1 MISIQI
7 IKICGEYI
15 CKPLGTIFG
24 HAWKIGSFA
33 HNGKNK
39 KQEVNNYRPISLLLV
54 SSKIFERLL
63 YDSIFTF
70 FTENSLIFQN
80 QSGFKPGDSCTNQLL
95 SITYQIYKSF
105 DDGHEFRSVFLDISK
120 ALGKLRHKCLIFKL
134 KENDISGKFLSTLT
148 DFLNFRKQRVVLN
161 GQLCSWANTESGVPQ
176 GSILGLLLFLIF
188 INGLSECLT
197 TNVRLFADAFSLF
210 FVVENID
217 LSTTNLNSDLSKIN
231 AWASQWKMTFNP
243 DPNKKAQGVIF
254 SRKIKKTSHPP
265 LKCNNNS
272 VKQVQFQK
280 HLGVYLDDKLNFREY
295 LHNIF
300 KKVNKTIRLL
310 RKLQNNI
317 PRAPL
322 VTIYKFF
329 VRSHLDY
336 VDILNDQ
343 RFNNSFHEKLEP
355 VQYNAELAITGA
367 KREAVAE
374 ENFIKDEALNLFSND
389 GGTGNFVSFSKPI
402 SKVPL

>member
-1 MISIQI
+1 M
-7 IKICGEYI
+7 
-15 CKPLGTIFG
+15 
-24 HAWKIGSFA
+24 
-33 HNGKNK
+33 
-39 KQEVNNYRPISLLLV
+39 
-54 SSKIFERLL
+54 
-63 YDSIFTF
+63 
-70 FTENSLIFQN
+70 
-80 QSGFKPGDSCTNQLL
+80 
-95 SITYQIYKSF
+95 
-105 DDGHEFRSVFLDISK
+105 
-120 ALGKLRHKCLIFKL
+120 
-134 KENDISGKFLSTLT
+134 
-148 DFLNFRKQRVVLN
+148 LN

-188 INGLSECLT
+188 IKGLSECLT

-254 SRKIKKTSHPP
+254 SRKIKKASHPP

-272 VKQVQFQK
+272 VKQVQSQK

-329 VRSHLDY
+329 IRSHLDY

-343 RFNNSFHEKLEP
+343 RFNNSFHEKLER

-374 ENFIKDEALNLFSND
+374 ENFIKNEALNPFSND